1 MLYLC
6 GCGGRGGGGD
16 GIVGG
21 GRVRECVRYAGVY
34 IPKRIHAHRHADRQT
49 YVQTH
54 TCTHTHTHTHTHACT
69 HTDIYGR
76 RGRYILLPRRALDGE
91 LFADQRRELL
101 IRTHTLRQGN
111 HPVNDVLV

>member
-1 MLYLC
+1 MSVC
-6 GCGGRGGGGD
+6 
-16 GIVGG
+16 
-21 GRVRECVRYAGVY
+21 AMQVY
-34 IPKRIHAHRHADRQT
+34 TYQNVYTPKRIHAHGHADRQT
-49 YVQTH
+49 YVHTH
-54 TCTHTHTHTHTHACT
+54 MHTHTHTHACT

>member
-1 MLYLC
+1 MSVC
-6 GCGGRGGGGD
+6 
-16 GIVGG
+16 
-21 GRVRECVRYAGVY
+21 AMQVY
-34 IPKRIHAHRHADRQT
+34 TYQNVYTPKRIHAHRHADRHT

-54 TCTHTHTHTHTHACT
+54 TCTHTHACMHACIQT
-69 HTDIYGR
+69 YTVEEGVDV
-76 RGRYILLPRRALDGE
+76 LLPRRALDGE